1 MPSPSQGYNVFFDI
15 LQEIQDEGLALPF
28 QTTLNFIGTGVTA
41 TDDPG
46 NNRTNVNI
54 PGNVQPH
61 DLLDGSQNQ
70 DTVAHPV
77 VAGDLIFGTGSP
89 LWDGLAI
96 GTPSQV
102 LTVVGGFPAWATLPA
117 DIDFYQ
123 TIQDEGVALPQQPT
137 FNFIGAGVTAV
148 DNPGANSTD
157 ITIPGGGGA
166 GVWEDLADVSPVSD
180 TDVITATFS
189 PRQFLRV
196 YAYLHTNG
204 AGSIDTVMIIN
215 GDSSTEYATRRSQNG
230 ASDVTGTN
238 QSGIEL
244 DVGGV
249 GEHELII
256 IDIEDRV
263 DHTKMGFSKTVQ
275 TDSADEFTA
284 PERQLNYFTYSIN
297 TARITS
303 LTFTNNNPGSYTNVS
318 RIRVL
323 GFN

>member
-1 MPSPSQGYNVFFDI
+1 MPSVPQGYNVFFDI
-15 LQEIQDEGLALPF
+15 IQEILDEGIALPF
-28 QTTLNFIGTGVTA
+28 QPALNFIGTGVTA

-77 VAGDLIFGTGSP
+77 VAGDIIFGTGSP

-96 GTPSQV
+96 GNPGDV

-123 TIQDEGVALPQQPT
+123 TIQDEGIALPQQPT

-157 ITIPGGGGA
+157 ITIPGGGAG
-166 GVWEDLADVSPVSD
+166 GVWEDLADESPSAD
-180 TDVITATFS
+180 TDVITVNFS
-189 PRQFLRV
+189 ARRYLRV
-196 YAYLHTNG
+196 YVYLHANG
-204 AGSIDTVMIIN
+204 GGSIDTVMTIN
-215 GDSSTEYATRRSQNG
+215 GDTSTEYATRRSSNG
-230 ASDVTGTN
+230 GADVTGTN

-249 GEHELII
+249 SEHSLII
-256 IDIEDRV
+256 IDIEDTLN
-263 DHTKMGFSKTVQ
+263 HTKMGFSKTVQ
-275 TDSADEFTA
+275 TDAPDEFTA
-284 PERQLNYFTYSIN
+284 PERQLNYFTYSVG

-303 LTFTNNNPGSYTNVS
+303 LTFTNNDPGSYTNVS
-318 RIRVL
+318 QVRVL